1 MPKYIKA
8 DQFSNIYYVN
18 YIINLSFL
26 FVNGIDLFSRD
37 ILKELD
43 FSNSS
48 LLNTS
53 YFDLTGL
60 S

>member
-1 MPKYIKA
+1 MTSLKDYF
-8 DQFSNIYYVN
+8 DIYYVN
-18 YIINLSFL
+18 YIINLSDS

-48 LLNTS
+48 LFNTS